1 MVSVHNPLAGFG
13 ITILGTAALSF
24 LVGIPIVFLP
34 RDLAYFYF
42 PFVLFAV
49 GVFSGR
55 TTFIGSLGFMGALI
69 GGIVGV
75 YAFQALF
82 LPAGWPLTA
91 GIPPWLTGTSF
102 ITVLLFGA
110 ASGLGGAASGK
121 LGLKRIERLTDRA
134 PKMRRCLNSVTSG
147 SLGASSFAAGVGDT
161 VASPGSAGSRYS
173 GNRYRNPSASIAV

>member
-1 MVSVHNPLAGFG
+1 MVSVRNPLAGFG

-134 PKMRRCLNSVTSG
+134 PKMRRCLKCG
-147 SLGASSFAAGVGDT
+147 PKVGM
-161 VASPGSAGSRYS
+161 SARKCWSCRSYL
-173 GNRYRNPSASIAV
+173 PPT

>member
-1 MVSVHNPLAGFG
+1 MVSVRNPLAGFG

-110 ASGLGGAASGK
+110 ALPSLSCVAMIS
-121 LGLKRIERLTDRA
+121 RT
-134 PKMRRCLNSVTSG
+134 LNSVSSG

>member
-1 MVSVHNPLAGFG
+1 MVSVRNPLAGFG

-121 LGLKRIERLTDRA
+121 LGQADRA
-134 PKMRRCLNSVTSG
+134 SHGPCPEDAPMSQVRREGRHVGPQVLVLPVVSPAHVG
-147 SLGASSFAAGVGDT
+147 GRIRFSSSDR
-161 VASPGSAGSRYS
+161 GSAR
-173 GNRYRNPSASIAV
+173 R

>member
-1 MVSVHNPLAGFG
+1 MVSVRNPLAGFG

-102 ITVLLFGA
+102 ITVLPSGA
-110 ASGLGGAASGK
+110 SSGLGGAASGK
-121 LGLKRIERLTDRA
+121 LGPKRIGGPTDPA
-134 PKMRRCLNSVTSG
+134 PKSARCSK
-147 SLGASSFAAGVGDT
+147 GAANVGTAA
-161 VASPGSAGSRYS
+161 R
-173 GNRYRNPSASIAV
+173 

>member
-1 MVSVHNPLAGFG
+1 M
-13 ITILGTAALSF
+13 
-24 LVGIPIVFLP
+24 
-34 RDLAYFYF
+34 
-42 PFVLFAV
+42 
-49 GVFSGR
+49 FSGR

-91 GIPPWLTGTSF
+91 GVPLWLTGNSF

-110 ASGLGGAASGK
+110 ACGLGGAASGK

-134 PKMRRCLNSVTSG
+134 PKMRRCLKC
-147 SLGASSFAAGVGDT
+147 GAKVGM
-161 VASPGSAGSRYS
+161 SAQKCWSCRSYL
-173 GNRYRNPSASIAV
+173 PPT

>member
-1 MVSVHNPLAGFG
+1 MVSVRNPLAGFG
-13 ITILGTAALSF
+13 ITILGTVALSF
-24 LVGIPIVFLP
+24 LVGIPILFLP
-34 RDLAYFYF
+34 HDLAYFYF
-42 PFVLFAV
+42 PFALFAV

-91 GIPPWLTGTSF
+91 GVPVWLTGVSF

-110 ASGLGGAASGK
+110 ACGLGGAASRMPSDGAP
-121 LGLKRIERLTDRA
+121 LPSWSRLAMISRTFDSA
-134 PKMRRCLNSVTSG
+134 SSG
-147 SLGASSFAAGVGDT
+147 SLGASSFAGDT
-161 VASPGSAGSRYS
+161 GSGVASLGSAGSRYS
-173 GNRYRNPSASIAV
+173 GKRYRSPSASIAV